1 MVDKEDM
8 NAKSLSTILHLR
20 QLNEQL
26 EQEKCLVEKKLKSA
40 EQLAVMAR
48 LTGNAKDKVERE
60 ALQEKELAEEELKKM
75 KENYEQTLKQNDEI
89 QGELNIS
96 KSEAQKARDDLRILK
111 ERCDN
116 LVSKS
121 SESEQQIKQL
131 SESLVVAKK
140 DTVEAMQKAAAS
152 SSSSGS
158 QDKFNSEFTAEQLT
172 IQVNQLKSRLACP
185 VCNTR
190 DKKVI
195 ITRCRHMFCRHCV
208 ALNLE
213 NRNRKCPSCGIK
225 FDKKDVED
233 VWF

>member
-26 EQEKCLVEKKLKSA
+26 EQEKSLVEKKLKSA

-48 LTGNAKDKVERE
+48 LTANAKDKVERE
-60 ALQEKELAEEELKKM
+60 AMQQKELAEEELKQM
-75 KENYEQTLKQNDEI
+75 KENYEQTLKQNDEV
-89 QGELNIS
+89 QGDLNIS

-131 SESLVVAKK
+131 SESLVIAKK
-140 DTVEAMQKAAAS
+140 DAVEAMQKAAAAAS
-152 SSSSGS
+152 ASGS